1 MEIIIKFIFGVTVVA
16 FGLNFFAL
24 IGYVTFKIKNIIY
37 KKCRINILG
46 MLFPPE
52 DSLTYSDYIFVGLFV
67 IGNILFLIGLTYVI
81 CQLGNNIYSLF

>member
-24 IGYVTFKIKNIIY
+24 IDYVTFKIKNIIY

-81 CQLGNNIYSLF
+81 YQLGTSIYSLF